1 MATPHH
7 DIVGIG
13 NAIVDVTSQEDAS
26 FLTEHGLV
34 SGSMMLIDAARSDE
48 LYRAMGPGTET
59 SGGSAA
65 NTIVGLASFG
75 ARSAFIGK
83 VGGDQL
89 GEVFAHDIR
98 AAGVTFDVP
107 PAGDGPSTGRCLVV
121 VTPDA
126 ARTMSTCLGIAG
138 LLHPDDIDVAMVG
151 QARILFCEGYIWDM
165 PITKQAIR
173 RAMEATREQGNKVS
187 FTLSDSFC
195 VERHHHEWLELVDN
209 EIDLLFAN
217 EAEICRLYET
227 EDVWEAIDAVRG
239 RCELVHVTRS
249 AHGSVVV
256 TADEITEVPAAPVE
270 ELVDTSG
277 AGDLYA
283 AGALYGYLQG
293 FDPAHCARLGSAAA
307 AQVITHLG
315 ARSLV
320 PMSDLVVTD
329 G

>member
-26 FLTEHGLV
+26 FLTENGLV

-107 PAGDGPSTGRCLVV
+107 PASDGPSTGRCLVV

-126 ARTMSTCLGIAG
+126 ARTMSTCLGVAG

-151 QARILFCEGYIWDM
+151 HARILFCEGYIWDM

-173 RAMEATREQGNKVS
+173 RAMGATRERGNKVS

-195 VERHHHEWLELVDN
+195 VERHHGEWLELVDN

-227 EDVWEAIDAVRG
+227 EDVWKAIDAVRG

-270 ELVDTSG
+270 QLVDTSG

-307 AQVITHLG
+307 AEVITHLG